1 MINLS
6 DFYIYIVMNKKNIL
20 LLSFFLTCSYVFA
33 QSYTEHLERQ
43 GKVVVTQNDK
53 ISNLVNN
60 QKKTVAETP
69 ATTEPKHTET
79 DESAASQAKPS
90 ANARPTK
97 PYGSRQRYNS
107 EGYRIQVYTGG
118 NSRADKQAAA
128 NMQAKIRSAFP
139 EISTYVHFVS
149 PHWVCRVG
157 DFKSRDD
164 AMKYVRKI
172 RARGLTYEA
181 RLVKSNIFVAR

>member
-1 MINLS
+1 
-6 DFYIYIVMNKKNIL
+6 MNKKTIL
-20 LLSFFLTCSYVFA
+20 FLSFLLSCVAVDA
-33 QSYTEHLERQ
+33 QSYTEHLERE
-43 GKVVVTQNDK
+43 GKVVVSQNDK

-60 QKKTVAETP
+60 QNKTTATQNKTAATTP
-69 ATTEPKHTET
+69 AATEAKQTET
-79 DESAASQAKPS
+79 DETTASQPKTS
-90 ANARPTK
+90 ASTRTTK
-97 PYGSRQRYNS
+97 PYTSRQRYNS
-107 EGYRIQVYTGG
+107 EGYRIQVFTGG

-128 NMQAKIRSAFP
+128 SMQAKIRSTFP
-139 EISTYVHFVS
+139 EISTYVHFIS

-181 RLVKSNIFVAR
+181 RLVKSNIFVSR

>member
-1 MINLS
+1 
-6 DFYIYIVMNKKNIL
+6 MNKKTFL
-20 LLSFFLTCSYVFA
+20 LLSFFLSCVAVIA

-43 GKVVVTQNDK
+43 GNVVVSQDEK

-60 QKKTVAETP
+60 QKKAVAATP
-69 ATTEPKHTET
+69 ASTET
-79 DESAASQAKPS
+79 KQADTEENQATQAKTPS
-90 ANARPTK
+90 TTRPIK
-97 PYGSRQRYNS
+97 PYTSRQRYNS

-139 EISTYVHFVS
+139 ELSTYVHFIS

-172 RARGLTYEA
+172 RARGITYEA
-181 RLVKSNIFVAR
+181 RLVKSNIFVSR